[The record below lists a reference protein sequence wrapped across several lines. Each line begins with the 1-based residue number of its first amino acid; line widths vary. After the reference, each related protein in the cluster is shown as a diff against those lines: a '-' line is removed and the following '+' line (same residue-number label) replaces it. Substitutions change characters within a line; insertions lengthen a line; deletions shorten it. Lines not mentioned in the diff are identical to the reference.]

1 MLTVIAAAAALFIL
15 DVQQPDAAPPPSGV
29 STRTITASRPVDLD
43 RPTRTV
49 CAWERPMGSTIGR
62 RVCRK
67 VPIMDGQNERL
78 GRDTLRGLQRPR
90 LPDVS

>member
-15 DVQQPDAAPPPSGV
+15 DVQQADAAPAPAGV
-29 STRTITASRPVDLD
+29 STRTITASRPVNPD

-67 VPIMDGQNERL
+67 VPIMDGQNERM
-78 GRDTLRGLQRPR
+78 GRDTLRGLQRSR
-90 LPDVS
+90 TPDVG